1 MRHVVVADE
10 QIPKISEVL
19 RGCEVV
25 SVRASE
31 ITHQLLQQTSATAL
45 LVRSTTAVS
54 YDLLRDTQVTF
65 VGSATAGMDHIE
77 PALIQDRN
85 IRVVG
90 APGCNANAVAEY
102 VMIWLR
108 HLKGDSTQPL
118 GIIGFGNVGQRLARY
133 AVARGHRV
141 LVNDPPLADVGF
153 TFPDCIEHVSLD
165 HLIEHSHIIS
175 VHTPYLTSGPYATHN
190 LINADRIERVQRGG
204 IIINTARG
212 GIVNEHALCK
222 RVAADDISCV
232 LDVFASEP
240 NVNMDTIRTAS
251 HVTPHIAGYSITA
264 KLQGARMVLKA
275 LRASTEIDFE
285 IPELHDLVLAES
297 DAIDDASI
305 ITEHPFRRIWL
316 ADPTSETFEMCRR
329 LTPLRTEHTQPP
341 IWEELHGHR
350 S

>member
-1 MRHVVVADE
+1 
-10 QIPKISEVL
+10 
-19 RGCEVV
+19 
-25 SVRASE
+25 
-31 ITHQLLQQTSATAL
+31 
-45 LVRSTTAVS
+45 
-54 YDLLRDTQVTF
+54 
-65 VGSATAGMDHIE
+65 
-77 PALIQDRN
+77 
-85 IRVVG
+85 
-90 APGCNANAVAEY
+90 
-102 VMIWLR
+102 MIWLR

-153 TFPDCIEHVSLD
+153 MFPECIEHVSLD

-204 IIINTARG
+204 LIINTARG